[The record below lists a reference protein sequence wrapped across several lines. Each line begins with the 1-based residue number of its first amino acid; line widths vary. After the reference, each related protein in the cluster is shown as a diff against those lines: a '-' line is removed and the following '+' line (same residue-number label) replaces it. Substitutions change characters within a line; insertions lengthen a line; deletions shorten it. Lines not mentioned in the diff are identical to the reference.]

1 MGKLP
6 VARKTDLVIE
16 ELSDETLVY
25 DLNTK
30 RAHCLNPTA
39 ASIWKNCD
47 GQNSVAQIATSVERE
62 LGSPVSEEVVWLGL
76 EQLASYRLLDN
87 PPAAAKKTNVSRR
100 QLMKKLGLAAAV
112 SLPIIIS
119 ITAPTAHAQA
129 SDPCVADPRGPNCP
143 CSIDSDCD
151 SGNCNAGTCGPEL

>member
-6 VARKTDLVIE
+6 LARKTDLVIE

-47 GQNSVAQIATSVERE
+47 GQNSVAQIATSVQRE
-62 LGSPVSEEVVWLGL
+62 LGSPVSEEVIYLGL
-76 EQLASYRLLDN
+76 EELASYRLLDN

-112 SLPIIIS
+112 SLPII
-119 ITAPTAHAQA
+119 
-129 SDPCVADPRGPNCP
+129 
-143 CSIDSDCD
+143 
-151 SGNCNAGTCGPEL
+151 